1 VATITKTTG
10 LTYADLRALPD
21 DGNRYE
27 IIDGV
32 LYVSPSPSEVHQRAS
47 GGLHEQVAPHVR
59 RGRLG
64 RVYAAPFDVKFA
76 DGVVVQPDLVFVR
89 RERLEIVAP
98 DSILGAPD
106 LIVEILSP
114 STRSADLRVKWDAY
128 ARHGVPYY
136 WVVDPL
142 AESVEAYELR
152 DGAYAAV
159 ASATGRTTFSA
170 PPFEDLQ
177 IDLALLWD

>member
-10 LTYADLRALPD
+10 LTYADLQAFPD

-32 LYVSPSPSEVHQRAS
+32 LYVSPSPNEKHQR
-47 GGLHEQVAPHVR
+47 GTTGLMVFLGPHVVL
-59 RGRLG
+59 GRLG
-64 RVYAAPFDVKFA
+64 RLYTAPFDVKVA
-76 DGVVVQPDLVFVR
+76 DATVVQPDLVFVAND
-89 RERLEIVAP
+89 RLGVVTEGNIT
-98 DSILGAPD
+98 GAPT
-106 LIVEILSP
+106 LAIEILSP
-114 STRSADLRVKWDAY
+114 STRPMDLKIKWDAY

-136 WVVDPL
+136 WVVEPL

-159 ASATGRTTFSA
+159 ASATGRATFSA
-170 PPFEDLQ
+170 PPFPDLQ

>member
-10 LTYADLRALPD
+10 LTYADLQDFPD

-32 LYVSPSPSEVHQRAS
+32 LYVSPSPSEGHQRAS

-59 RGRLG
+59 RRGLG
-64 RVYAAPFDVKFA
+64 RVYAAPFDVKFS
-76 DGVVVQPDLVFVR
+76 DGAVVQPDLMFVG
-89 RERLEIVAP
+89 RERLDIIRPDHVA
-98 DSILGAPD
+98 GAPD

-114 STRSADLRVKWDAY
+114 STRAADLRVKWDAY

-136 WVVDPL
+136 WLVDPV
-142 AESVEAYELR
+142 AETVEAYALR
-152 DGAYAAV
+152 DGEYALI
-159 ASATGRTTFSA
+159 ASASGRATFSA
-170 PPFEDLQ
+170 PPFPDLA